1 MMKMANKPNVDV
13 MLQRERTQRER
24 YEELLYQRNIQ
35 IESQLKT
42 IKEQQETIGKLRKE
56 LNYKNTLIE
65 RLTTYGNVQENTK
78 VGFWKRLF
86 KKGKKSDEEK

>member
-1 MMKMANKPNVDV
+1 

-24 YEELLYQRNIQ
+24 YEELLHQRNIQ

-42 IKEQQETIGKLRKE
+42 IKEQQETIGRLRKE

-86 KKGKKSDEEK
+86 QKGKKSNEEK

>member
-1 MMKMANKPNVDV
+1 

-42 IKEQQETIGKLRKE
+42 IKEQQETIGRLRKE

-65 RLTTYGNVQENTK
+65 RLTTYGNVQENIK

>member
-1 MMKMANKPNVDV
+1 MANKPNVDV

-42 IKEQQETIGKLRKE
+42 IKEQQETIGRLRKE

-65 RLTTYGNVQENTK
+65 RLTTYGDVQENTK

-86 KKGKKSDEEK
+86 KKG